1 MGGGEKPLGEE
12 RPIYSLEGRVY
23 WSESDA
29 AHIAH
34 FTSFFKYCEKTE
46 EEFLFTG
53 LSRLGIDFEGRLDII
68 FPRVHAECD
77 YHAPL
82 RVHDRYRVDIVGIE
96 IGRSS
101 IKWRYK
107 IYNTSLGVLS
117 AECRIVTVA
126 FDPATGKPV
135 EIPENIRKAFEEAM
149 KR

>member
-1 MGGGEKPLGEE
+1 MSEDKP
-12 RPIYSLEGRVY
+12 IFSLEGRVY

-34 FTSFFKYCEKTE
+34 FTSFFKYCEKAE

-53 LSRLGIDFEGRLDII
+53 LSKLGIDFEGRLDII

-82 RVHDRYRVDIVGIE
+82 RVHDRYRVDIIGIE

-101 IKWRYK
+101 IRWRYK
-107 IYNTSLGVLS
+107 IYNTSLGVPS
-117 AECRIVTVA
+117 AVCNIITVA
-126 FDPATGKPV
+126 FDPVKRRPV
-135 EIPENIRKAFEEAM
+135 EVPEEIKKAFEEAM
-149 KR
+149 MRQQAINP